1 MKKENG
7 RDRFIQP
14 IRYIPFDIGAPLP
27 EAKLKQISESL
38 ERKFQ
43 RMSPNG
49 FFGVVGN
56 GVSLA
61 FCLTEQIR
69 LYLFRYGIGV
79 FSVTDEAYW
88 FNERDGAFAIEYC
101 QQRKYR
107 HKQILNFQAEYS
119 ELLQN
124 TIGLIRTI
132 AHSPGKPCRITA
144 SEAWEYRGLSYVM
157 TVSCLHLEQ
166 KGFEWEQLE
175 ETVKKNLLVML
186 TPSLMNMEDSLR
198 SDYKSGECQ
207 SIETLQLANYNAPAN
222 YSHVADYGLYVSW
235 AAVIPVLGQEEISVM
250 ELLEALEVDLQAM
263 WMYIYCM
270 QQDFI
275 VKKHIPYG
283 LAESICFNAQREFVR
298 FRSLADTSIPEYIR
312 KIRSA
317 LIETS
322 GIQDLMDSFLDDLQY
337 TVQKNKV
344 LRDIRL
350 ERIEYL
356 KIAVLVSMLG
366 MSTANQI
373 WKRLKG

>member
-198 SDYKSGECQ
+198 SDYKSGVPEHRNSAAGKLQRTCKLFSCSRLWIVCQ
-207 SIETLQLANYNAPAN
+207 LGSSHSCVGAGRDFGHGTARSARSRSSGNVDVYLLHATGFHRKKT
-222 YSHVADYGLYVSW
+222 YSLWSCR
-235 AAVIPVLGQEEISVM
+235 
-250 ELLEALEVDLQAM
+250 VDL
-263 WMYIYCM
+263 
-270 QQDFI
+270 
-275 VKKHIPYG
+275 
-283 LAESICFNAQREFVR
+283 L
-298 FRSLADTSIPEYIR
+298 
-312 KIRSA
+312 
-317 LIETS
+317 
-322 GIQDLMDSFLDDLQY
+322 
-337 TVQKNKV
+337 
-344 LRDIRL
+344 
-350 ERIEYL
+350 
-356 KIAVLVSMLG
+356 
-366 MSTANQI
+366 
-373 WKRLKG
+373 